1 MKNIIINL
9 LLLFVT
15 ISGYAQEFVAP
26 TRKHNTQ
33 YTDTTTTYTYRCSE
47 KVYNVYVSRNGAYYI
62 WKISKNTNK
71 LYKYYLPK
79 EIQIKMGRKY

>member
-1 MKNIIINL
+1 MKNIIIF
-9 LLLFVT
+9 LLLFFAT
-15 ISGYAQEFVAP
+15 INVGAQEFVAS
-26 TRKHNTQ
+26 THKNNTQ

-47 KVYNVYVSRNGAYYI
+47 KVYDVYVSRNGAYYI
-62 WKISKNTNK
+62 WKISKRTNK